1 MRFLAGCWLLAHVSS
16 AGCIS
21 MARNA
26 GRVDQQLLASARRQA
41 DMTASLPSETR
52 KRRLT
57 GWLLR
62 RGHEWDT
69 VSRIVALLKL

>member
-1 MRFLAGCWLLAHVSS
+1 MLPMCAVASTCLH
-16 AGCIS
+16 
-21 MARNA
+21 A
-26 GRVDQQLLASARRQA
+26 GRVDQQLLASARRQVE
-41 DMTASLPSETR
+41 MTEQMPPETR

-69 VSRIVALLKL
+69 VSKIIALLKL